1 MQACDSE
8 VEKCDNTEFLQPYI
22 SPYYDDVVQYD
33 KKIATY
39 VSEGY
44 CAGQCGD
51 SSHRS
56 FHSLIDNSE
65 LLTRKLRTTNCLT
78 TLYCSNQH
86 SPLVSK

>member
-1 MQACDSE
+1 MVMQACDSE

-22 SPYYDDVVQYD
+22 SPYHDDVVKYD

-51 SSHRS
+51 SDHR
-56 FHSLIDNSE
+56 
-65 LLTRKLRTTNCLT
+65 
-78 TLYCSNQH
+78 
-86 SPLVSK
+86 